1 MLSGRP
7 VPADFAPQTFLDA
20 LGRTLSLTKA
30 PARIVS
36 LAPSITEI
44 LFAIGLDTQI
54 VGVTDFCDYPP
65 EAILKPKVG
74 YSNPN
79 LESLLG
85 LHPDLVLAPKTF
97 LRAELLG
104 KLDQLKIPAYILE
117 AKSVED
123 IFLQI
128 QTIGRM
134 VNRSSMADGLATR
147 LRHRLAAIQ
156 TRTADLPRP
165 RVLYVINSHPLISVG
180 PGSFIHHIVELAGAT
195 NIAAEAPTP
204 YPRLS
209 MEVVIGQ
216 DPEIII
222 FPVGHAEGIPES
234 EQRSWNRWNS
244 LSAVKHGRLY
254 QISADLMNR
263 PGPRIVEAL
272 EALTNLI
279 HPDASLPENPSS

>member
-1 MLSGRP
+1 MANL
-7 VPADFAPQTFLDA
+7 APRTFVDS
-20 LGRTLSLTKA
+20 LGRKLYLAKA
-30 PARIVS
+30 PTRIVS

-44 LFAIGLDTQI
+44 LFALGLNAQI

-65 EAILKPKVG
+65 EANQKPKVG

-97 LRAELLG
+97 LRAELLV
-104 KLDQLKIPAYILE
+104 KLEQLKIPSYILE

-123 IFLQI
+123 IFSQI

-134 VNRSSMADGLATR
+134 VNRSPIADSLATT
-147 LRHRLAAIQ
+147 LRQRIAAIK

-165 RVLYVINSHPLISVG
+165 RVLYVINSNPLISVG
-180 PGSFIHHIVELAGAT
+180 PGSFIHQIFELAGAI

-222 FPVGHAEGIPES
+222 FPVGQAEGIPES
-234 EQRSWNRWNS
+234 EQQSWHRWDS

-263 PGPRIVEAL
+263 PGPRIVDAL

-279 HPDASLPENPSS
+279 HPESSLPENPSS